1 MKSFT
6 EFNEDQ
12 AEPVIDPESNATKR
26 HKVKE
31 QLSQIGDDWQEFDD
45 DFERFE
51 KFKSRK

>member
-6 EFNEDQ
+6 EFSDEQ
-12 AEPVIDPESNATKR
+12 TVTHEPESNATKR

-51 KFKSRK
+51 KFKNRK